1 MSSKEIL
8 AEGNKLLSK
17 NWLTSEKELIQR
29 LLDNIISYK
38 SLIPKTTKKDI
49 TELLILSNHIKEEYD
64 ELKKLVQEKHPDDEK
79 EIEQIEKMSLDNF
92 LEKV

>member
-8 AEGNKLLSK
+8 TEGNKLLSK

>member
-8 AEGNKLLSK
+8 EEGNKLLSK

-64 ELKKLVQEKHPDDEK
+64 ELKKLVQEKHPDNEK

>member
-29 LLDNIISYK
+29 LLDNII
-38 SLIPKTTKKDI
+38 
-49 TELLILSNHIKEEYD
+49 
-64 ELKKLVQEKHPDDEK
+64 
-79 EIEQIEKMSLDNF
+79 
-92 LEKV
+92 